1 MRGMCFICFINA
13 YINILILWNLNSLY
27 YSATIHNYFQNYSS
41 DIATR
46 ETILRIVKYRQ
57 INMSGLKKKEKKN
70 VNDIIGKCII
80 LQTKT
85 HVKLTVEY
93 V

>member
-57 INMSGLKKKEKKN
+57 INMSGLKKKKKRMWMTLLEN
-70 VNDIIGKCII
+70 V
-80 LQTKT
+80 LYY
-85 HVKLTVEY
+85 KLRHMLS
-93 V
+93 